1 MFEGGCVK
9 GHFSFWRKRTMLPS
23 WFTDFCFKK
32 LLKLQRIK
40 VPAMKKKSDIFLRVS
55 LNQNKVALSG
65 FTATAC
71 TSKQS
76 SRYLV
81 AGFSLNHKP
90 LPFADLKEVV
100 KEMYIFIMEKY
111 FIRLF
116 FFSFLNRLANFD
128 SKSQYWWSAQEPNA
142 LYNWKNFGSQ
152 LIWPQWF
159 LWA

>member
-1 MFEGGCVK
+1 MLKAISLSEGK
-9 GHFSFWRKRTMLPS
+9 GLCSLVDSQTFVSKNCLNYIE
-23 WFTDFCFKK
+23 
-32 LLKLQRIK
+32 LKFLQW
-40 VPAMKKKSDIFLRVS
+40 KKKSNIFLRES
-55 LNQNKVALSG
+55 LNQDKVALSG
-65 FTATAC
+65 FTATAWKG
-71 TSKQS
+71 KQS

-90 LPFADLKEVV
+90 LPFADLKEVG